1 MNTALSVLP
10 LWNPAAEDHLQLGIP
25 ALTPRSGGGA
35 VGTAS
40 GEQLSP
46 RASILEPSSGSS
58 GKLEGRLD
66 HGEVA
71 VPLSPHS
78 FYTLQ
83 KTPGMLVKGA
93 PSTPQGPTLCPQRW
107 GSRIHAQAHT
117 RTGTH
122 MRTRTPCWTVLLPS
136 SLPAAPSRFP
146 ISVLPLEST
155 RTTVIQEAVG
165 AKSSGS
171 DLCHLQLCPRAL
183 AVCPLCRYLVLCP
196 VHINQASPVTH
207 WVWPRDLCRPGW

>member
-1 MNTALSVLP
+1 MSTALSVLP

-58 GKLEGRLD
+58 GRLEGRLD

-78 FYTLQ
+78 FFYTLQ
-83 KTPGMLVKGA
+83 KTLGMLVKGA

-107 GSRIHAQAHT
+107 GSRTHAQAHT
-117 RTGTH
+117 HRHTH
-122 MRTRTPCWTVLLPS
+122 AHTHTMLDSTAPFVPACRSFLLPHLGS
-136 SLPAAPSRFP
+136 STGIYKDHCHPGGCGCR
-146 ISVLPLEST
+146 VL
-155 RTTVIQEAVG
+155 RI
-165 AKSSGS
+165 
-171 DLCHLQLCPRAL
+171 
-183 AVCPLCRYLVLCP
+183 
-196 VHINQASPVTH
+196 
-207 WVWPRDLCRPGW
+207 